1 MPSRS
6 RLIPLGL
13 LLASSLGGCA
23 GDTNAVRDAA
33 MAAGV
38 TGGEP
43 KPAPDFVARTR
54 PAQVDYV
61 PIGVS
66 APPRRYRAKNKDEVE
81 SAEAQMD
88 RLSRTNESRAAA
100 ARRAA
105 GAQ

>member
-1 MPSRS
+1 MAGLSQPF
-6 RLIPLGL
+6 PLVL
-13 LLASSLGGCA
+13 VLAAALSGCA
-23 GDTNAVRDAA
+23 GDTNPVRDAA

-54 PAQVDYV
+54 PAQVDYL

-66 APPRRYRAKNKDEVE
+66 APPRRYRAKSKDEVE
-81 SAEAQMD
+81 GAEAQMD
-88 RLSRTNESRAAA
+88 RLSRANESRAAA